1 MYAINQTKAH
11 LNPHTTKQLIMIAY
25 MDTGPTELTAYVIV
39 SLLVHA
45 LIKILTCNVELYLR
59 RLNVILRDRKK
70 IYY

>member
-1 MYAINQTKAH
+1 
-11 LNPHTTKQLIMIAY
+11 MIAY